1 MIPLAT
7 FAMSVYADD
16 DCSCF
21 EIKNKKHSYETEIE
35 LEMKMHKAITVI
47 QFKLEGQLIQNHPEF
62 DMNERC
68 LLDKIDFENSTVTI
82 GENVYKMKDVNF
94 PTIDKENP
102 YKLTEREEDMMNKL
116 YSAFVKCEKLQK
128 HMQLMLKKGGMYKVY
143 NGNLLFHGCVPMNSD
158 GSFKAVNVNG
168 KEYSGKDLYDAY
180 EACVRKVLVSNNKKE
195 KSIGGDILWYLWSG
209 SGSPLFGRD
218 RMTTFE
224 RYFIEDKT
232 SHHEEKNAYYDLIE
246 TEDAT
251 NRIFEEFGLD
261 GTGHIINGHVP
272 VKIKKGESPIK
283 ANGKL
288 LVIAGG
294 LSKAYQK
301 VTGLAGYTLLFNSHG
316 LLLSAHDAFESIESA
331 IKEEKDIHS
340 TLDVVEL
347 APNRLL
353 VEDTDAGK
361 SLSKKITDLK
371 ALVDAYLKGKIK
383 KMKKHLDSL

>member
-1 MIPLAT
+1 
-7 FAMSVYADD
+7 
-16 DCSCF
+16 
-21 EIKNKKHSYETEIE
+21 
-35 LEMKMHKAITVI
+35 
-47 QFKLEGQLIQNHPEF
+47 
-62 DMNERC
+62 
-68 LLDKIDFENSTVTI
+68 
-82 GENVYKMKDVNF
+82 
-94 PTIDKENP
+94 
-102 YKLTEREEDMMNKL
+102 
-116 YSAFVKCEKLQK
+116 
-128 HMQLMLKKGGMYKVY
+128 
-143 NGNLLFHGCVPMNSD
+143 
-158 GSFKAVNVNG
+158 
-168 KEYSGKDLYDAY
+168 
-180 EACVRKVLVSNNKKE
+180 
-195 KSIGGDILWYLWSG
+195 
-209 SGSPLFGRD
+209 
-218 RMTTFE
+218 MTTFE

-288 LVIAGG
+288 LVIDGG

-383 KMKKHLDSL
+383 TH